1 MLGARLAGQP
11 ERALAE
17 AFRVLKPGGRLM
29 ILEFTPMTRR
39 WLRPFSD
46 WYQGRILPALG
57 NLLSGSRVKAYSYL
71 DESVKDWPDG
81 DRFAEIIRTTP
92 FHAVRWKPLFP
103 GNVAVHEAVKG

>member
-1 MLGARLAGQP
+1 MGDFQA
-11 ERALAE
+11 
-17 AFRVLKPGGRLM
+17 
-29 ILEFTPMTRR
+29 
-39 WLRPFSD
+39 
-46 WYQGRILPALG
+46 
-57 NLLSGSRVKAYSYL
+57 YL